1 MKNLLASL
9 AVAGLAL
16 SPVAA
21 MAQDAAAVPAPDQTF
36 LGVDTDRNG
45 GVSWAE
51 FTLIFTDYNEEQF
64 NTADLNADGQL
75 SQEEFD
81 SIVLSTG
88 SIGSSAGADLE
99 VGVGGKSLTDTTTE

>member
-16 SPVAA
+16 SPLAA
-21 MAQDAAAVPAPDQTF
+21 LAQDAAAVPADQTF
-36 LGVDTDRNG
+36 VGVDTDRNG

-64 NTADLNADGQL
+64 NTADLDKNGEL

-81 SIVLSTG
+81 SLAISTG
-88 SIGSSAGADLE
+88 SVGADAGTDLSGAGA
-99 VGVGGKSLTDTTTE
+99 KSLTDTTTE

>member
-9 AVAGLAL
+9 AVASLAL

-21 MAQDAAAVPAPDQTF
+21 LAQDAAAMASPDQTF

-51 FTLIFTDYNEEQF
+51 FNLIFTDYNEEQF
-64 NTADLNADGQL
+64 NTADADGNGEL
-75 SQEEFD
+75 SQAEFD
-81 SIVLSTG
+81 GLALATG
-88 SIGSSAGADLE
+88 SIGSDAGADLD

>member
-1 MKNLLASL
+1 MKKILASL
-9 AVAGLAL
+9 AVAGFTL
-16 SPVAA
+16 SPAA
-21 MAQDAAAVPAPDQTF
+21 ALAQDAAAVPAPDQTF

-51 FTLIFTDYNEEQF
+51 FSLIFTDYNEQQF
-64 NTADLNADGQL
+64 NAADLNADGQL

-81 SIVLSTG
+81 SIVLATG
-88 SIGSSAGADLE
+88 SIGSDTGADLD

>member
-1 MKNLLASL
+1 MKKILASL

-16 SPVAA
+16 SPVAV

-36 LGVDTDRNG
+36 LGADTDRNG

-51 FTLIFTDYNEEQF
+51 FSLIFTDYNEEQF
-64 NTADLNADGQL
+64 NTADLDQNGEL

-81 SIVLSTG
+81 SLALATG
-88 SIGSSAGADLE
+88 SIGSDAGADVS
-99 VGVGGKSLTDTTTE
+99 VGVGAKSLTDTTTE